1 MVYPLRFR
9 EKQTVRGSREAY
21 PEVMNNHQSYI
32 YSLDNYQAISEA
44 RLKLD
49 GITVLAGPNG
59 CGKST
64 LSRWLYYLVN
74 TISQFDKLV
83 TDDFI
88 SRFYSVLL
96 DLKRVSIT
104 DIHSEPLLRLND
116 LRKEDLSID
125 KFADIYTKIL
135 RRYYTD
141 FLIWNANKEIPESEK
156 ERVFSFLNIPYS
168 SSDEEN
174 EAAIAA
180 FYNKYMSGIKSMSDI
195 SKNIKLVHPQR
206 ELFDFICRRYNESRK
221 NIPSLQLSESGNDI
235 LKGDSFNNPYNLKKA
250 IYIDTPMALGHKDIR
265 SISWTSLQDMMV
277 NESRKPT
284 SEEQRIIFYIKKVI
298 DGTFS
303 IKENIFQDKEI
314 RYVRRDGLDITL
326 ERAATGLNA
335 FAYLLLLLQNGHLDS
350 ETLLLI
356 DEPEAHLH
364 PQWIVEF
371 ARVLVTIHKRLGVNI
386 MIASHNPDMVSAIS
400 SIAKREEIEDET
412 NFYLAVKENDS
423 WQYTYKSLGTDISD
437 IFRSFNIA
445 LSRIREYGE

>member
-1 MVYPLRFR
+1 M
-9 EKQTVRGSREAY
+9 
-21 PEVMNNHQSYI
+21 
-32 YSLDNYQAISEA
+32 
-44 RLKLD
+44 
-49 GITVLAGPNG
+49 
-59 CGKST
+59 
-64 LSRWLYYLVN
+64 
-74 TISQFDKLV
+74 
-83 TDDFI
+83 
-88 SRFYSVLL
+88 
-96 DLKRVSIT
+96 
-104 DIHSEPLLRLND
+104 LRLDD

-125 KFADIYTKIL
+125 RFTDIYTKIL

-141 FLIWNANKEIPESEK
+141 LLIWNGNKDIPRSEK
-156 ERVFSFLNIPYS
+156 ERVFSFLNLPYS
-168 SSDEEN
+168 SNDEEN
-174 EAAIAA
+174 EDAITA
-180 FYNKYMSGIKSMSDI
+180 FYRKYISGIKSMSDI

-206 ELFDFICRRYNESRK
+206 ELFDFICRKYNESRK
-221 NIPSLQLSESGNDI
+221 DIPSLQLSESGNDI
-235 LKGDSFNNPYNLKKA
+235 LKGDTFNYPYNLKKA

-265 SISWTSLQDMMV
+265 SISWTSLQDMMI

-303 IKENIFQDKEI
+303 IKENIFQNKEI

-326 ERAATGLNA
+326 EKAATGLNA
-335 FAYLLLLLQNGHLDS
+335 FAYLLLLLQNGYLDS

-371 ARVLVTIHKRLGVNI
+371 ARVLVTIHKKLGVNI

-400 SIAKREEIEDET
+400 SIARKEEVEDKT

-423 WQYTYKSLGTDISD
+423 WQYSYKPLGTDISD

-445 LSRIREYGE
+445 LSRIKEYGE

>member
-1 MVYPLRFR
+1 
-9 EKQTVRGSREAY
+9 
-21 PEVMNNHQSYI
+21 MNNHQSYL
-32 YSLDNYQAISEA
+32 YSLDNYQAINKA
-44 RLKLD
+44 RLRLN

-74 TISQFDKLV
+74 TINQFDKLV

-88 SRFYSVLL
+88 NRFYSILI
-96 DLKRVSIT
+96 DFERVSIT
-104 DIHSEPLLRLND
+104 DMHSEPIMMQNSW
-116 LRKEDLSID
+116 RKEGLSID
-125 KFADIYTKIL
+125 RFMDIYTKIL
-135 RRYYTD
+135 QKYYKD
-141 FLIWNANKEIPESEK
+141 LLIWNENKDIPESEK
-156 ERVFSFLNIPYS
+156 ERVFSYLNIPYS
-168 SSDEEN
+168 SNDEEN
-174 EAAIAA
+174 VEAITA
-180 FYNKYMSGIKSMSDI
+180 FYNKYITGIKSMSNI
-195 SKNIKLVHPQR
+195 SKTIKLVHPQK
-206 ELFDFICRRYNESRK
+206 ELFDFICRRYNEPRK
-221 NIPSLQLSESGNDI
+221 NIPTLQLSESGNDI
-235 LKGDSFNNPYNLKKA
+235 LKGDSFNYPYNLKKA

-265 SISWTSLQDMMV
+265 SISWTSLQDMMI

-284 SEEQRIIFYIKKVI
+284 PEEQRIIFYIKKVI

-303 IKENIFQDKEI
+303 IKENIFLDKEI

-335 FAYLLLLLQNGHLDS
+335 FAYLQLLLQNGYLDS

-371 ARVLVTIHKRLGVNI
+371 ARVLVTIHKKLGVNI

-400 SIAKREEIEDET
+400 SISKKEGVDDKT
-412 NFYLAVKENDS
+412 NFYLAEKNDDS

-437 IFRSFNIA
+437 IFR
-445 LSRIREYGE
+445 